1 MPTIDGHTRLLGL
14 LGYPTDHSLSPTMHN
29 AAFDA
34 LNLNY
39 CYLPLPVAPK
49 GLPAAM
55 AGLVALGFI
64 GVNVTLPHKQTV
76 VPLLDEISQ
85 EAEAIGAVNM
95 IEFKNG
101 KRTGHNMDGFGFLK
115 AITERGISV
124 EGFRSLVL
132 GAGGAARAVVYTLL
146 QAGSSVTILNR
157 TEERARSL
165 AESLRVH
172 AEGLTLRSGPLTTER
187 IAAVSSEVDLVVN
200 TTSMGMTPHE
210 EGSPWPDSLPFPS
223 TAIAYDLVYAP
234 SETAFLRTAEGAGA
248 CTIGGLQM
256 LVHQGAISLEK
267 WTNRSAPLDVMS
279 CAFFNRR
286 TSP

>member
-1 MPTIDGHTRLLGL
+1 MPTIDGHTQLLGL
-14 LGYPTDHSLSPTMHN
+14 LGYPIDHTLSPTMHN

-39 CYLPLPVAPK
+39 CYMPLPVAPED
-49 GLPAAM
+49 LPPAM

-76 VPLLDEISQ
+76 MSLLDEISQ

-95 IEFKNG
+95 IELKNG

-124 EGFRSLVL
+124 QGFRSLVL

-146 QAGSSVTILNR
+146 KAGSSVTILNR
-157 TEERARSL
+157 TEERSSSL
-165 AESLRVH
+165 AESLMAH
-172 AEGLTLRSGPLTTER
+172 AGDLTLQSGPLTAER

-200 TTSMGMTPHE
+200 TTSIGMSPHE
-210 EGSPWPDSLPFPS
+210 KGNPWPDVLPFPPK
-223 TAIAYDLVYAP
+223 AIAYDLVYAP
-234 SETAFLRTAEGAGA
+234 TKTVFLRTAERVGAP
-248 CTIGGLQM
+248 TIGGLQM
-256 LVHQGAISLEK
+256 LLHQGAIAFEK
-267 WTNRSAPLDVMS
+267 WTGQQAPLDVMS
-279 CAFFNRR
+279 SALTISKGR
-286 TSP
+286 T

>member
-1 MPTIDGHTRLLGL
+1 MPTIDGRTQLLGL
-14 LGYPTDHSLSPTMHN
+14 LGYPIDHTLSPAMYN

-39 CYLPLPVAPK
+39 CYVPLPVAPE

-64 GVNVTLPHKQTV
+64 AVNVTLPHKQTV
-76 VPLLDEISQ
+76 VSLLDEISQ

-101 KRTGHNMDGFGFLK
+101 RRTGHNMDGFGFLK
-115 AITERGISV
+115 AMTERGISV

-132 GAGGAARAVVYTLL
+132 GAGGSARAVVYTLL
-146 QAGSSVTILNR
+146 RAGSSVTILNR

-165 AESLRVH
+165 AESLRAH
-172 AEGLTLRSGPLTTER
+172 AGVLTLRSGPLTTEH
-187 IAAVSSEVDLVVN
+187 IAAVASEVDLIVN
-200 TTSMGMTPHE
+200 TTSMGMTPHGE
-210 EGSPWPDSLPFPS
+210 SSPWPDALPFPS

-256 LVHQGAISLEK
+256 LIHQGAIAFEK
-267 WTNRSAPLDVMS
+267 WTSQPAPLDVMS
-279 CAFFNRR
+279 SAFFNRR